1 MGRQSCKVYQKSKDR
16 QMISAIYLTI
26 IALVTCVLYSIVC
39 KRQIAIGGGEF
50 TKDTTTVFKGV
61 AILMIVMGHVGQL
74 VPFSRPF
81 TPLGAIGVA
90 LFLLCSGFGIE
101 KSFQKIG
108 RKDYWKKRII
118 NVWLPYALIELLCV
132 WHHPEVGVTGVIED
146 LLLIR
151 PWHPF
156 GWYMQVLFI
165 WYILYYLT
173 SFLSRRLQ
181 IAAFILASI
190 LIICFWTPLRA
201 QNSLSFL
208 IGILFARNEAKF
220 LSFANWKSLIVA
232 MILSAGI
239 FVVRE
244 RVLRIE
250 GFQETIGWNA
260 FSLVYYMTLATFF
273 YIILIM
279 VCKPSNEKLL
289 RGFYMIGL
297 ISYEIY
303 LVHGYTYAYLK
314 SSELIRM
321 LLFCVV
327 TLALS
332 HLYQYGFKKLKTI
345 IKI

>member
-1 MGRQSCKVYQKSKDR
+1 
-16 QMISAIYLTI
+16 MISAIYLTI

-39 KRQIAIGGGEF
+39 KRQIAIGGGKF

-101 KSFQKIG
+101 KSFQKSG
-108 RKDYWKKRII
+108 HKDYWKKRII

-173 SFLSRRLQ
+173 SFVSKKLQ
-181 IAAFILASI
+181 VTAFILVSV
-190 LIICFWTPLRA
+190 LMICFWTPLRA

-220 LSFANWKSLIVA
+220 LNFANRKSLMVTT
-232 MILSAGI
+232 ILTAGI
-239 FVVRE
+239 FVLRE
-244 RVLRIE
+244 HVLKIE
-250 GFQETIGWNA
+250 GFQEKIGWNA
-260 FSLVYYMTLATFF
+260 FSLVYYMILVTFF
-273 YIILIM
+273 YIVLIM
-279 VCKPSNEKLL
+279 VCKPANEKIL
-289 RGFYMIGL
+289 RGFNMIGL
-297 ISYEIY
+297 VSYEVY
-303 LVHGYTYAYLK
+303 LVHGYTYAYLD
-314 SSELIRM
+314 SSKLIPM
-321 LLFCVV
+321 VV
-327 TLALS
+327 FFVATFALS
-332 HLYQYGFKKLKTI
+332 HLYQCGFRKFKTI

>member
-1 MGRQSCKVYQKSKDR
+1 MT
-16 QMISAIYLTI
+16 SAIYLVL
-26 IALVTCVLYSIVC
+26 IAFATCLFYSVFSN
-39 KRQIAIGGGEF
+39 KQLAIRGGNF
-50 TKDTTTVFKGV
+50 TKDTTSIFKGV
-61 AILMIVMGHVGQL
+61 AIMMIVMGHVGQL

-101 KSFQKIG
+101 KSFLKSG

-132 WHHPEVGVTGVIED
+132 WHHPEVGVTGVIAD

-173 SFLSRRLQ
+173 SFVSKKMQ
-181 IAAFILASI
+181 VTSFILASI
-190 LIICFWTPLRA
+190 LMICFWTPLRA

-220 LSFANWKSLIVA
+220 LNFANWKTLIVA
-232 MILSAGI
+232 TILSGGV
-239 FVVRE
+239 FLVRE
-244 RVLRIE
+244 RVLRIK
-250 GFQETIGWNA
+250 GFQETVGWNV

-279 VCKPSNEKLL
+279 VCKPANEKML

-297 ISYEIY
+297 ISYEVY
-303 LVHGYTYAYLK
+303 LIHGYTYAYLK
-314 SSELIRM
+314 TSDLPPMIA
-321 LLFCVV
+321 FFVA
-327 TLALS
+327 TFALS
-332 HLYQYGFKKLKTI
+332 HLYQYGVKKFKTK

>member
-1 MGRQSCKVYQKSKDR
+1 
-16 QMISAIYLTI
+16 
-26 IALVTCVLYSIVC
+26 
-39 KRQIAIGGGEF
+39 
-50 TKDTTTVFKGV
+50 
-61 AILMIVMGHVGQL
+61 MIVMGHVGQL

-181 IAAFILASI
+181 IAAFILAII

>member
-39 KRQIAIGGGEF
+39 KRQIAIGGGKF

-132 WHHPEVGVTGVIED
+132 WHHPEVGIIGIIQD
-146 LLLIR
+146 LLLIQ
-151 PWHPF
+151 PCHPF
-156 GWYMQVLFI
+156 GWYMQSLFI

-173 SFLSRRLQ
+173 TFVSKKLQ
-181 IAAFILASI
+181 VAAFLLACILM
-190 LIICFWTPLRA
+190 ICFWTPLRA

-232 MILSAGI
+232 TILSGGV
-239 FVVRE
+239 FLVRE

-250 GFQETIGWNA
+250 GFQDTVGWNV
-260 FSLVYYMTLATFF
+260 FSLVYYMILATFF

-279 VCKPSNEKLL
+279 VCKPANEKML

-297 ISYEIY
+297 ISYEVY

-314 SSELIRM
+314 TSD
-321 LLFCVV
+321 LLPMVV
-327 TLALS
+327 FFVATFVLS
-332 HLYQYGFKKLKTI
+332 HLYQYGFKKYKTI

>member
-1 MGRQSCKVYQKSKDR
+1 
-16 QMISAIYLTI
+16 
-26 IALVTCVLYSIVC
+26 
-39 KRQIAIGGGEF
+39 
-50 TKDTTTVFKGV
+50 
-61 AILMIVMGHVGQL
+61 MIVMGHVGQL

-146 LLLIR
+146 LLLIH

>member
-1 MGRQSCKVYQKSKDR
+1 M
-16 QMISAIYLTI
+16 
-26 IALVTCVLYSIVC
+26 
-39 KRQIAIGGGEF
+39 GGGKF

-132 WHHPEVGVTGVIED
+132 WHHPEVGIIGIIQD
-146 LLLIR
+146 LLLIQ
-151 PWHPF
+151 PCHPF
-156 GWYMQVLFI
+156 GWYMQSLFI

-173 SFLSRRLQ
+173 TFVSKKLQ
-181 IAAFILASI
+181 VAAFLLACILM
-190 LIICFWTPLRA
+190 ICFWTPLRA

-232 MILSAGI
+232 TILSGGV
-239 FVVRE
+239 FLVRE

-250 GFQETIGWNA
+250 GFQDTVGWNV
-260 FSLVYYMTLATFF
+260 FSLVYYMILATFF

-279 VCKPSNEKLL
+279 VCKPANEKML

-297 ISYEIY
+297 ISYEVY

-314 SSELIRM
+314 TSD
-321 LLFCVV
+321 LLPMVV
-327 TLALS
+327 FFVATFVLS
-332 HLYQYGFKKLKTI
+332 HLYQYGFKKYKTI

>member
-1 MGRQSCKVYQKSKDR
+1 M
-16 QMISAIYLTI
+16 
-26 IALVTCVLYSIVC
+26 
-39 KRQIAIGGGEF
+39 
-50 TKDTTTVFKGV
+50 
-61 AILMIVMGHVGQL
+61 MIVMGHVGQL

-101 KSFQKIG
+101 KSFLKSG

-132 WHHPEVGVTGVIED
+132 WHHPEVGVTGVIAD

-173 SFLSRRLQ
+173 SFVSKKMQ
-181 IAAFILASI
+181 VTSFILASI
-190 LIICFWTPLRA
+190 LMICFWTPLRA

-220 LSFANWKSLIVA
+220 LNFANLKTLIVA
-232 MILSAGI
+232 TILSGGV
-239 FVVRE
+239 FLVRE
-244 RVLRIE
+244 RVLRIK
-250 GFQETIGWNA
+250 GFQETVGWNV

-279 VCKPSNEKLL
+279 VCKPANEKML

-297 ISYEIY
+297 ISYEVY
-303 LVHGYTYAYLK
+303 LIHGYTYAYLK
-314 SSELIRM
+314 TSDLPPMIA
-321 LLFCVV
+321 FFVA
-327 TLALS
+327 TFALS
-332 HLYQYGFKKLKTI
+332 HLYQYGVKKFKTK

>member
-1 MGRQSCKVYQKSKDR
+1 
-16 QMISAIYLTI
+16 
-26 IALVTCVLYSIVC
+26 
-39 KRQIAIGGGEF
+39 
-50 TKDTTTVFKGV
+50 
-61 AILMIVMGHVGQL
+61 MIVMGHVGQL

-132 WHHPEVGVTGVIED
+132 WHHPEVGIIGIIQD
-146 LLLIR
+146 LLLIQ
-151 PWHPF
+151 PCHPF
-156 GWYMQVLFI
+156 GWYMQSLFI

-173 SFLSRRLQ
+173 TFVSKKLQ
-181 IAAFILASI
+181 VAAFLLACILM
-190 LIICFWTPLRA
+190 ICFWTPLRA

-232 MILSAGI
+232 TILSGGV
-239 FVVRE
+239 FLVRE

-250 GFQETIGWNA
+250 GFQDTLGWNV
-260 FSLVYYMTLATFF
+260 FSLVYYMILATFF

-279 VCKPSNEKLL
+279 VCKPANEKML

-297 ISYEIY
+297 ISYEVY

-314 SSELIRM
+314 TSD
-321 LLFCVV
+321 LLPMVV
-327 TLALS
+327 FFVATFVLS
-332 HLYQYGFKKLKTI
+332 HLYQYGFKKYKTI

>member
-1 MGRQSCKVYQKSKDR
+1 
-16 QMISAIYLTI
+16 
-26 IALVTCVLYSIVC
+26 
-39 KRQIAIGGGEF
+39 
-50 TKDTTTVFKGV
+50 
-61 AILMIVMGHVGQL
+61 MIVMGHVGQL

-101 KSFQKIG
+101 KSFQKSG

-132 WHHPEVGVTGVIED
+132 WHHPEVGIIGIIQD
-146 LLLIR
+146 LLLIQ
-151 PWHPF
+151 PCHPF
-156 GWYMQVLFI
+156 GWYMQSLFI

-173 SFLSRRLQ
+173 TFVSKKLQ
-181 IAAFILASI
+181 VAAFLLACILM
-190 LIICFWTPLRA
+190 ICFWTPLRA

-232 MILSAGI
+232 TILSGGV
-239 FVVRE
+239 FLVRE

-250 GFQETIGWNA
+250 GFQDTVGWNV
-260 FSLVYYMTLATFF
+260 FSLVYYMILATFF

-279 VCKPSNEKLL
+279 VCKPANEKML

-297 ISYEIY
+297 ISYEVY

-314 SSELIRM
+314 TSD
-321 LLFCVV
+321 LLPMVV
-327 TLALS
+327 FFVATFVLS
-332 HLYQYGFKKLKTI
+332 HLYQYGFKKYKTI

>member
-1 MGRQSCKVYQKSKDR
+1 
-16 QMISAIYLTI
+16 MISAIYLTI

-132 WHHPEVGVTGVIED
+132 WHHPEVGIIGIIQD
-146 LLLIR
+146 LLLIQ
-151 PWHPF
+151 PCHPF

>member
-1 MGRQSCKVYQKSKDR
+1 M
-16 QMISAIYLTI
+16 
-26 IALVTCVLYSIVC
+26 
-39 KRQIAIGGGEF
+39 
-50 TKDTTTVFKGV
+50 
-61 AILMIVMGHVGQL
+61 MIVMGHVGQL

-101 KSFQKIG
+101 KSFLKSG

-132 WHHPEVGVTGVIED
+132 WHHPEVGVTGVIAD
-146 LLLIR
+146 LFLIR

-173 SFLSRRLQ
+173 TLVSKKMQVTS
-181 IAAFILASI
+181 FILASI
-190 LIICFWTPLRA
+190 LMICFWTPLRA

-220 LSFANWKSLIVA
+220 LNFANWKTLIVA
-232 MILSAGI
+232 MILSGGV
-239 FVVRE
+239 FLVRE
-244 RVLRIE
+244 RVLRIK
-250 GFQETIGWNA
+250 GFQETVGWNV

-279 VCKPSNEKLL
+279 VCKPANEKML

-297 ISYEIY
+297 ISYEVY
-303 LVHGYTYAYLK
+303 LIHGYTYAYLK
-314 SSELIRM
+314 TSDLPPMIA
-321 LLFCVV
+321 FFVA
-327 TLALS
+327 TFALS
-332 HLYQYGFKKLKTI
+332 HLYQYGVKKFKTK

>member
-1 MGRQSCKVYQKSKDR
+1 
-16 QMISAIYLTI
+16 
-26 IALVTCVLYSIVC
+26 
-39 KRQIAIGGGEF
+39 
-50 TKDTTTVFKGV
+50 
-61 AILMIVMGHVGQL
+61 MIVMGHVGQL

-132 WHHPEVGVTGVIED
+132 WHHPEVGIIGIIQD
-146 LLLIR
+146 LLLIQ
-151 PWHPF
+151 PCHPF
-156 GWYMQVLFI
+156 GWYMQSLFI

-173 SFLSRRLQ
+173 TFVSKKLQ
-181 IAAFILASI
+181 VAAFLLACILM
-190 LIICFWTPLRA
+190 ICFWTPLRA

-232 MILSAGI
+232 TILSGGV
-239 FVVRE
+239 FLVRE

-250 GFQETIGWNA
+250 GFQDTVGWNV

-279 VCKPSNEKLL
+279 VCKPANEKML

-297 ISYEIY
+297 ISYEVY

-314 SSELIRM
+314 TSD
-321 LLFCVV
+321 LLPMVV
-327 TLALS
+327 FFVATFVLS
-332 HLYQYGFKKLKTI
+332 HLYQYGFKKYKTI

>member
-1 MGRQSCKVYQKSKDR
+1 
-16 QMISAIYLTI
+16 
-26 IALVTCVLYSIVC
+26 
-39 KRQIAIGGGEF
+39 
-50 TKDTTTVFKGV
+50 
-61 AILMIVMGHVGQL
+61 MIVMGHVGQL

-132 WHHPEVGVTGVIED
+132 WHHPEVGIIGIIQD
-146 LLLIR
+146 LLLIQ
-151 PWHPF
+151 PCHPF
-156 GWYMQVLFI
+156 GWYMQSLFI

-173 SFLSRRLQ
+173 TFVSKKLQ
-181 IAAFILASI
+181 VAAFLLACILM
-190 LIICFWTPLRA
+190 ICFWTPLRA

>member
-1 MGRQSCKVYQKSKDR
+1 
-16 QMISAIYLTI
+16 MISAIYLTI

-132 WHHPEVGVTGVIED
+132 WHHPEVGVTGVIKD

-239 FVVRE
+239 FVVGE

>member
-1 MGRQSCKVYQKSKDR
+1 
-16 QMISAIYLTI
+16 MISAIYLTI

-181 IAAFILASI
+181 IAAFILAII

>member
-1 MGRQSCKVYQKSKDR
+1 MT
-16 QMISAIYLTI
+16 SAIYLVI
-26 IALVTCVLYSIVC
+26 IAFAICLSYSVLSN
-39 KRQIAIGGGEF
+39 KQLAIGGGNF
-50 TKDTTTVFKGV
+50 TKDTTSIFKGV
-61 AILMIVMGHVGQL
+61 AIMMIVMGHVGQL

-132 WHHPEVGVTGVIED
+132 WHHPEVGIIGIIQD
-146 LLLIR
+146 LLLIQ
-151 PWHPF
+151 PCHPF
-156 GWYMQVLFI
+156 GWYMQSLFI

-173 SFLSRRLQ
+173 TFVSKKLQ
-181 IAAFILASI
+181 VAAFLLACILM
-190 LIICFWTPLRA
+190 ICFWTPLRA

-232 MILSAGI
+232 TILSGGV
-239 FVVRE
+239 FLVRE

-250 GFQETIGWNA
+250 GFQDTVGWNV
-260 FSLVYYMTLATFF
+260 FSLVYYMILATFF

-279 VCKPSNEKLL
+279 VCKPANEKML

-297 ISYEIY
+297 ISYEVY

-314 SSELIRM
+314 TSD
-321 LLFCVV
+321 LLPMVV
-327 TLALS
+327 FFVATFVLS
-332 HLYQYGFKKLKTI
+332 HLYQYGFRKYKTI

>member
-1 MGRQSCKVYQKSKDR
+1 
-16 QMISAIYLTI
+16 MISAIYLTI

-39 KRQIAIGGGEF
+39 KRQIAIGGGKF

-101 KSFQKIG
+101 KSFQKSG

-132 WHHPEVGVTGVIED
+132 WHHPEVGIIGIIQD
-146 LLLIR
+146 LLLIQ
-151 PWHPF
+151 PCHPF
-156 GWYMQVLFI
+156 GWYMQSLFI

-173 SFLSRRLQ
+173 TFVSKKLQ
-181 IAAFILASI
+181 VAAFLLACILM
-190 LIICFWTPLRA
+190 ICFWTPLRA

-220 LSFANWKSLIVA
+220 LHFANSKSLIVTT
-232 MILSAGI
+232 ILSGGV
-239 FVVRE
+239 FLVRE

-250 GFQETIGWNA
+250 GFQETVGWNV
-260 FSLVYYMTLATFF
+260 FSLVYYMTLASFF

-279 VCKPSNEKLL
+279 VCKPANEKML

>member
-1 MGRQSCKVYQKSKDR
+1 
-16 QMISAIYLTI
+16 MISAIYLTI

-39 KRQIAIGGGEF
+39 KRQIAIGGGKF

-132 WHHPEVGVTGVIED
+132 WHHPEVGIIGIIQD
-146 LLLIR
+146 LLLIQ
-151 PWHPF
+151 PCHPF
-156 GWYMQVLFI
+156 GWYMQSLFI

-173 SFLSRRLQ
+173 TFVSKKLQ
-181 IAAFILASI
+181 VAAFLLACILM
-190 LIICFWTPLRA
+190 ICFWTPLRA

-232 MILSAGI
+232 TILSGGV
-239 FVVRE
+239 FLVRE

-250 GFQETIGWNA
+250 GFQDTVGWNV
-260 FSLVYYMTLATFF
+260 FSLVYYMILATFF

-279 VCKPSNEKLL
+279 VCKPANEKML

-297 ISYEIY
+297 ISYEVY

-314 SSELIRM
+314 TSD
-321 LLFCVV
+321 LLPMVV
-327 TLALS
+327 FFVATFVLS
-332 HLYQYGFKKLKTI
+332 HLYQYGFKKYKTI

>member
-1 MGRQSCKVYQKSKDR
+1 MTSAVY
-16 QMISAIYLTI
+16 LVF
-26 IALVTCVLYSIVC
+26 IALATCLFYSVLSNKKLV
-39 KRQIAIGGGEF
+39 IGGGNF
-50 TKDTTTVFKGV
+50 LKDTTSIFKGV
-61 AILMIVMGHVGQL
+61 AIMMIVMGHVGQL

-101 KSFQKIG
+101 KSFQKSG

-151 PWHPF
+151 PYHPF

-232 MILSAGI
+232 TILSGGV
-239 FVVRE
+239 FLVRE

-250 GFQETIGWNA
+250 GFQDTVGWNV
-260 FSLVYYMTLATFF
+260 FSLVYYMILATFF

-279 VCKPSNEKLL
+279 VCKPANEKML

-297 ISYEIY
+297 ISYEVY

-314 SSELIRM
+314 TSD
-321 LLFCVV
+321 LLPMVV
-327 TLALS
+327 FFVATFVLS
-332 HLYQYGFKKLKTI
+332 HLYQYGFKKYKTI